1 MKLRKGFISVVFAVA
16 LCLSMGVGAAFAA
29 EAPNQDPVKS
39 IETERGTDWIKVAP
53 DTNDVTGL
61 GLRFY
66 IDDDKNNLRDPA
78 NRVERLEEGTT
89 YTIWAFWSSGGN
101 PFYQASEPRAFKV
114 TTKVTIKGQVTGVAL
129 PATMTLSTSEGPA
142 SVQVGE
148 NGKYEAV
155 VPVGKTDIMVVGAD
169 GLKMATGTID
179 ASKENKLVG
188 SLKVKNTAKGD
199 AKDFIDQYLTDD
211 QGNVI
216 TEVTADNYAQ
226 IVAAQKALESLSA
239 DAQKLVK
246 QQMGSPFDATTAA
259 ADAADKFIEDNLT
272 DANGNVITEATADN
286 YKQILDAKA
295 KWDQLNDVAK
305 AVINAKLA
313 PNTFEELLKQAQA
326 QAGEETQATTEQEK
340 GTQEKTAKDKA
351 ELAKTGDPAPVLPL
365 ALIALTSLGIAGV
378 VALRRKNAA

>member
-39 IETERGTDWIKVAP
+39 IKTERGTDWIKVAP
-53 DTNDVTGL
+53 DANDVTGL

-78 NRVERLEEGTT
+78 NRVEGLEEGTT

-129 PATMTLSTSEGPA
+129 PATMTLSTSEGLV

-179 ASKENKLVG
+179 ASKENKNVG
-188 SLKVKNTAKGD
+188 LLTVKNTAKGD
-199 AKDFIDQYLTDD
+199 AKDFIDQYLTND

-216 TEVTADNYAQ
+216 TEVTTDNYAQ
-226 IVAAQKALESLSA
+226 IIDAQEALGSLSE

-246 QQMGSPFDATTAA
+246 QQMGSLFDATTAA
-259 ADAADKFIEDNLT
+259 ADAADNFIADNLT
-272 DANGNVITEATADN
+272 DADGNVITQVTEEN
-286 YKQILDAKA
+286 YKQVLDAKA

-305 AVINAKLA
+305 AVINAKIA

-326 QAGEETQATTEQEK
+326 QTGEETQATTEQEK
-340 GTQEKTAKDKA
+340 GTQGKAAKDKV
-351 ELAKTGDPAPVLPL
+351 ELAKTGDSAPVLPL

-378 VALRRKNAA
+378 AALRRKNAA